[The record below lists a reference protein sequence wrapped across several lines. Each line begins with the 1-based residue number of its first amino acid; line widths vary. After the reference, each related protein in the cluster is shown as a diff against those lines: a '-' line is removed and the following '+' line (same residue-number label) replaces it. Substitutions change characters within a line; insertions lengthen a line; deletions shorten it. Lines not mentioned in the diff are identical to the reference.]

1 MFSDGY
7 VSIEEALDKR
17 REDLT
22 TLAPGSSMEALLF
35 QTTTVGSYSIDI
47 APAKQDLL
55 LFQTASGN
63 TLRVTLNHPIVDSTG
78 TVRQAKEF
86 TQGEELFRS
95 DGSLDPIVAIEPQR
109 FFGKVDANIVKN
121 FLLLYLDLKYSKRF
135 ERQSICIR

>member
-1 MFSDGY
+1 
-7 VSIEEALDKR
+7 
-17 REDLT
+17 
-22 TLAPGSSMEALLF
+22 MEALLF

-86 TQGEELFRS
+86 TQGEELIRS

-109 FFGKVDANIVKN
+109 FFGKVYNVAPVTRDEVTNIVVAQG
-121 FLLLYLDLKYSKRF
+121 FLNGSSRYQNESLKDLNR
-135 ERQSICIR
+135 SILRRNIPVDILE